1 MPFAILLAARGTRGQ
16 FTQSGSVDVARKRQQ
31 QAALFSIPA
40 MAALLLALQ
49 GCAAFLHFPQNVP
62 AFNDDFRLFYGEQYR
77 PLEWQAFTSMPS
89 FGDITVQLPAGMSL
103 GQHSPGSPPVKLL
116 YAKNRA
122 AGLMGT
128 QWRQLHV
135 YGVPDSKT
143 MRFPV
148 PRLDGYHPKTLVF
161 WVRDASADSSASSMR
176 VLFRLAETEVIDPDD
191 PDRHVAF
198 WRDHNDQCFAR
209 GRVQTIESTLDK
221 DDSYP
226 LQFDSTLRGLC
237 VFHPTSGDGVVAIDT
252 PSWHL
257 RSNVRVNLPK
267 HYQNP
272 RYRSQWQPY
281 PQQENAQ

>member
-1 MPFAILLAARGTRGQ
+1 M
-16 FTQSGSVDVARKRQQ
+16 ARKRQQ
-31 QAALFSIPA
+31 QAAFFSIPA
-40 MAALLLALQ
+40 MAALLLTLQ

-62 AFNDDFRLFYGEQYR
+62 AFNDDFRLFHGEQYR
-77 PLEWQAFTSMPS
+77 PLQWQAFTDMPS

-103 GQHSPGSPPVKLL
+103 GQHSPGSPQVKLL
-116 YAKNRA
+116 YRKNRA

-135 YGVPDSKT
+135 YGVPDNKT

-148 PRLDGYHPKTLVF
+148 PRLDGYHPQTLVF
-161 WVRDASADSSASSMR
+161 WVRDARADGSANSMR

-221 DDSYP
+221 EDSYP

-237 VFHPTSGDGVVAIDT
+237 VFHPTSDGGVVVTDT

-257 RSNVRVNLPK
+257 RSNVRVKLPK

-281 PQQENAQ
+281 PQQENAP